1 VQFGGAAARALGVT
15 ATTVFYQEKGGVN
28 MDDTVLKVALAGLL
42 HDIGKFAED
51 GMYVTPEFID
61 GNAGLYQPFF
71 DGRHTHRHAV
81 YTAAFIDHIE
91 KLLPRQFNKAGWGLD
106 DPFINL
112 AAGHHKPETPMQWVI
127 AIADRISSGWD
138 RSNFDPEYNHAVA
151 WQDYRKTRLLPV
163 FERLLREDKKDRKDY
178 AYRYPLKEIMPRNI
192 CPQKQGE
199 AEPVKDEGAAKEYKV
214 LFDGFIFALERL
226 FHKDVNIELWFEHLD
241 SLLLIYTSMIPAARA
256 GKVLPDVSL
265 YDHCRAVSALASALY
280 LYHRDTNTMTVDA
293 VRNYDPKKFLLIG
306 GDFYGIQDFI
316 FSDSGEA
323 GKHRAKILRGRSFAV
338 SLYSELAADMLCR
351 TIGLPPTAVLLNAA
365 GKFTIIAPNT
375 KATYEAVKS
384 AEDRVNRWLMK
395 IAYGQSA
402 MGFST
407 TAAGPAD
414 FVSGR
419 FIELWDRLA
428 EKMVARKCRKF
439 DLDHYGGVV
448 SGYLD
453 GFRNDLNPPLCPYC
467 GKRPSETLVE
477 KNPDDKAMCRICR
490 DHIFLGENLVKQD
503 RIAVTTKDADIKG
516 ADKKLLAP
524 IFDEYQIAFI
534 GGGLNDLA
542 RTGNLLKYW
551 DISIRES
558 GKMSKDVT
566 ARFLNGYVPV
576 YGDDDLDDARYL
588 EGRKSEEKKLAMID
602 EIRSDKDRK
611 TPKSFAH
618 IAAMAQ
624 NRKEDGSYCGIQ
636 AIGVLKADVDQ
647 LGMLMSCGL
656 TEKDFTLSRLA
667 TLSRQLNFFF
677 AVYLPHLLKTDPRF
691 MDIYTVFAGGD
702 DLFLIG
708 PWNRMIDLAEWLRK
722 RFSDYTCHNEQIHF
736 SAGISLQKPNTP
748 LNKLAKDAEEALE
761 RAKAGN
767 PKKCERG
774 NCITVFGETT
784 TWEEFAELQTI
795 RELLMEWRKDG
806 LINNAMIFRLNTFIT
821 LANLEKEIVK
831 ENGVRLEDMEC
842 LKWRALFR
850 YSAERNIG
858 RQAKDEAR
866 KKLAKEQ
873 FSRAAGWLDKY
884 GGRLRIA
891 LWDVIYN
898 QR

>member
-1 VQFGGAAARALGVT
+1 
-15 ATTVFYQEKGGVN
+15 

-91 KLLPRQFNKAGWGLD
+91 KFLPRQFNKTGWGLD

-112 AAGHHKPETPMQWVI
+112 AAGHHKPETSLQWVI

-178 AYRYPLKEIMPRNI
+178 AYRYPLKEITPQNI
-192 CPQKQGE
+192 YPQKQGE
-199 AEPVKDEGAAKEYKV
+199 AEPVNDEEAAKEYKV
-214 LFDGFIFALERL
+214 LFDEFVVAMERL
-226 FHKDVNIELWFEHLD
+226 FHKDVNNKLWFEHLD
-241 SLLLIYTSMIPAARA
+241 SLLLIYSTMIPAARA

-280 LYHRDTNTMTVDA
+280 LYHRDTNTIAIDA
-293 VRNYDPKKFLLIG
+293 IRDYDPKKFLLIG

-338 SLYSELAADMLCR
+338 SLYSDLAADMLCR
-351 TIGLPPTAVLLNAA
+351 AIGLPPTAVLLNAA

-375 KATYEAVKS
+375 HTTMEAVKS

-407 TAAGPAD
+407 IEAAPAD

-419 FIELWDRLA
+419 FIDLWDQLA
-428 EKMVARKCRKF
+428 EKMAARKCRKF
-439 DLDHYGGVV
+439 DLDQYGGVV

-453 GFRNDLNPPLCPYC
+453 GFRNDLNPPLCPFC
-467 GKRPSETLVE
+467 GKRPSEMSAV
-477 KNPDDKAMCRICR
+477 KDPDDKAMCRICR
-490 DHIFLGENLVKQD
+490 DHIFLGENLVKQA
-503 RIAVTTKDADIKG
+503 RIAVSTKDADIKG

-534 GGGLNDLA
+534 GGGLNELA
-542 RTGNLLKYW
+542 RAGQLLKYW
-551 DISIRES
+551 DISIS
-558 GKMSKDVT
+558 AAGKMSKEVT

-576 YGDDDLDDARYL
+576 YSDADLDDDRYL
-588 EGRKSEEKKLAMID
+588 EGRKSDEKKVQLIED
-602 EIRSDKDRK
+602 IREGRR
-611 TPKSFAH
+611 PKSFAH
-618 IAAMAQ
+618 IAARSQ
-624 NRKEDGSYCGIQ
+624 NKKEDGSYCGIQ

-667 TLSRQLNFFF
+667 TLSRQMNFFF
-677 AVYLPHLLKTDPRF
+677 AVYLPYLLKTDPRF
-691 MDIYTVFAGGD
+691 MDVYTVFAGGD
-702 DLFLIG
+702 DFFLIG
-708 PWNRMIDLAEWLRK
+708 PWNRITDLAHELHM
-722 RFSDYTCHNEQIHF
+722 RFADYTCRNNDIHF
-736 SAGISLQKPNTP
+736 SAGISLKKPNTP
-748 LNKLAKDAEEALE
+748 LGKLAQDAEDALE
-761 RAKAGN
+761 KAKDSGRN
-767 PKKCERG
+767 R
-774 NCITVFGETT
+774 ITVFGETA
-784 TWEEFAELQTI
+784 TWDEFAELRII
-795 RELLMEWRKDG
+795 RELLKGWLKDG
-806 LINNAMIFRLNTFIT
+806 LINNAMIYRLNTFIT
-821 LANLEKEIVK
+821 MANLEKEIVK

-842 LKWRALFR
+842 LKWRGLFR
-850 YSAERNIG
+850 YSSERNIG
-858 RQAKDEAR
+858 RHVKDEAG
-866 KKLAKEQ
+866 KKSAGEQ
-873 FSRAAGWLDKY
+873 FG
-884 GGRLRIA
+884 
-891 LWDVIYN
+891 
-898 QR
+898 

>member
-1 VQFGGAAARALGVT
+1 
-15 ATTVFYQEKGGVN
+15 

-42 HDIGKFAED
+42 HDIGKYAED
-51 GMYVTPEFID
+51 GMLVLPEFIE

-91 KLLPRQFNKAGWGLD
+91 KLLPRQFNKAGWGLE
-106 DPFINL
+106 DPFINV

-127 AIADRISSGWD
+127 AIADRISSGCD

-163 FERLLREDKKDRKDY
+163 FERLLREDKKDRKNY
-178 AYRYPLKEIMPRNI
+178 AYRYPLKEITPQNI
-192 CPQKQGE
+192 YPLLREEVEPENDEKAKQ
-199 AEPVKDEGAAKEYKV
+199 EYKNFF
-214 LFDGFIFALERL
+214 LEFAAALERL
-226 FHKDVNIELWFEHLD
+226 FHKDFNIELWFEHLD

-280 LYHRDTNTMTVDA
+280 LYHRNMNTMIVDA
-293 VRNYDPKKFLLIG
+293 VRDYEPKKFLLIG
-306 GDFYGIQDFI
+306 GDFYGIQNFI

-323 GKHRAKILRGRSFAV
+323 GKHRAKTLRGRSFAV

-351 TIGLPPTAVLLNAA
+351 AIGLPPTAVLLNAA

-375 KATYEAVKS
+375 QATQEAVKS
-384 AEDRVNRWLMK
+384 AEVRVNRWLME
-395 IAYGQSA
+395 IAYGESA
-402 MGFST
+402 IGFST
-407 TAAGPAD
+407 VGAAPAD
-414 FVSGR
+414 FVSGK
-419 FIELWDRLA
+419 FIALWDRLA
-428 EKMVARKCRKF
+428 EKMAARKCRKF
-439 DLDHYGGVV
+439 DLDKYGGVV

-467 GKRPSETLVE
+467 GKRPSETSAV
-477 KNPDDKAMCRICR
+477 KDPDDKAMCRICR
-490 DHIFLGENLVKQD
+490 DHIFLGENLVKQA

-534 GGGLNDLA
+534 GGGLNELA
-542 RTGNLLKYW
+542 RTGELLKYW
-551 DISIRES
+551 DISISES
-558 GKMSKDVT
+558 GKMSKEVT

-576 YGDDDLDDARYL
+576 YGDDDLDDSRYL
-588 EGRKSEEKKLAMID
+588 EGKKSEGKKMAMIE
-602 EIRSDKDRK
+602 EIRVDKERK
-611 TPKSFAH
+611 TPKTFSH
-618 IAAMAQ
+618 IAARSQ
-624 NRKEDGSYCGIQ
+624 NKKEDGSYCGIQ

-656 TEKDFTLSRLA
+656 TEEDFTLSRLA
-667 TLSRQLNFFF
+667 TLSRQVNFFF

-708 PWNRMIDLAEWLRK
+708 PWNRIMDLAHVLCIQ
-722 RFSDYTCHNEQIHF
+722 FADYTCRNSQIHF
-736 SAGISLQKPNTP
+736 SAGISLKKPNTP
-748 LNKLAKDAEEALE
+748 LGKLVQDAEDALEIAKDSG
-761 RAKAGN
+761 RK
-767 PKKCERG
+767 R
-774 NCITVFGETT
+774 ITVFGETA
-784 TWEEFAELQTI
+784 TWDEFAELRII
-795 RELLMEWRKDG
+795 RELLKEWRQDG
-806 LINNAMIFRLNTFIT
+806 LINDAMIYRLNTFIT
-821 LANLEKEIVK
+821 LANQEKEIVK

-850 YSAERNIG
+850 YSTERNIG
-858 RQAKDEAR
+858 RQLKDEAE
-866 KKLAKEQ
+866 KKSAREQ
-873 FSRAAGWLDKY
+873 FGRAAGWLDEY